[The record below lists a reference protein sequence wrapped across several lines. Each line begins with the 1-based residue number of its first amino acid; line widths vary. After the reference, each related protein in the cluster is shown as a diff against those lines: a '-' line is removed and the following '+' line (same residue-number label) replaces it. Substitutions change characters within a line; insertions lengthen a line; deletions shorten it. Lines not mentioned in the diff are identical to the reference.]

1 MEIAGAVNEALAISS
16 RLVVTAPPGAGKS
29 TVLPLTILL
38 GTAPFLP
45 GNPRTA
51 LPGAETPH
59 FAPGNPKTDSPGA
72 EIPHFAP
79 GNLKT
84 DSPGADTP
92 HFAPGNPKTDS
103 PGAETPRFAPGG
115 KILMLEPRRLAA
127 RQIAERMAYLLGEP
141 VGRTVGYRIRFE
153 SRVSAATRIEVLTEG
168 ILTRMLVDDPAL
180 EGVDVVIF
188 DEFHERSLQS
198 DVALALVREAQQ
210 LLRPDLRIV
219 LMSATID
226 TAALCRELDAPL
238 LESAGRMF
246 PVEVRHTPEEAT
258 AQDVA
263 ERVAHWV
270 RTALREQAGDVLAF
284 LPGEGEIRR
293 CAELLGVL
301 RQVQDDRPGQDDIKV
316 YPLYGLLAP
325 ELQRAAIA
333 PSPAGSRKVVL
344 ATPIAETSLTIEGVR
359 VVVDGGFCRRLVFDP
374 QSSLS
379 RLETVRISRDMADQ
393 RCGRA
398 GRVAPGV
405 CYRLWSLATE
415 SRMAPTRVPE
425 ILKAD
430 LAGTLLDAG
439 AWGESRLER
448 LAWLTPPPAAHVAQA
463 RRLLELLGALD
474 GAGRITPHGRALAAL
489 PCHPRIGQML
499 LAAEGSFGKLR
510 MTDGLRMTEGAG
522 TAGQPGTER
531 SFGKLRMTD
540 RLRMTEGLAADL
552 AALLEEK
559 DPLAALE
566 NDASITT
573 RLEAL
578 AEARRSGRKGRWAR
592 IEQMAGQYRALADRA
607 RKQLAPKTGDSGA
620 TPRLEAGG
628 GTEKGRNRTQPA
640 QAGTANPYEA
650 ANPAGADNPYGA
662 TNPTGAADPYEAGAL
677 LARAYPE
684 RVAKAS
690 PGSPGR
696 FLLATGEPAAVSP
709 EDPLAACG
717 WLAVA
722 SVSPRPGG
730 VGRIF
735 LAAPLD
741 PEDVPELIRTR
752 DRVAWDGKAAVAQRE
767 RRIGGLLVDARP
779 LSEGVREQLTQAICE
794 AAQKEGTAMLDFS
807 DEVGNLQR
815 RVGAV
820 AAWHPELGLPDLST
834 EAVLK
839 SAPAWLPP
847 FVGRAT
853 TVAELKKI
861 DLSEAL
867 WTLLSYEQQQ
877 AVERLA
883 PSHIAVPTGSRIRV
897 EYRQGAEAP
906 VLRVRLQEC
915 FGLLDTPRVD
925 DGRRPVLMELLS
937 PGFKPV
943 QLTSDL
949 RSFWTGTY
957 FEVRKEL
964 RRRYPRHA
972 WPDDPL
978 EAEAVRGVR
987 RKQ

>member
-1 MEIAGAVNEALAISS
+1 MEIAGAVIEALAKNPC
-16 RLVVTAPPGAGKS
+16 LVVTAPPGAGKS

-38 GTAPFLP
+38 GV
-45 GNPRTA
+45 
-51 LPGAETPH
+51 PGAETP
-59 FAPGNPKTDSPGA
+59 DSHPDPA
-72 EIPHFAP
+72 KKP
-79 GNLKT
+79 LR
-84 DSPGADTP
+84 
-92 HFAPGNPKTDS
+92 
-103 PGAETPRFAPGG
+103 GAETPYLHPGG

-127 RQIAERMAYLLGEP
+127 RQIAERMAFLLGEP
-141 VGRTVGYRIRFE
+141 VGRTVGYRVRFE

-198 DVALALVREAQQ
+198 DVALTLTREAQQ
-210 LLRPDLRIV
+210 LLRPDLKIV

-226 TAALCRELDAPL
+226 TAAICAALKAPL

-246 PVEVRHTPEEAT
+246 PVQVEYAAEDAAPEN
-258 AQDVA
+258 VA
-263 ERVAHWV
+263 ERVARQV
-270 RTALREQAGDVLAF
+270 RVAQREQEGDILAF

-293 CAELLGVL
+293 CAELLEGS
-301 RQVQDDRPGQDDIKV
+301 GEKV
-316 YPLYGLLAP
+316 YPLYGLLPP
-325 ELQRAAIA
+325 EQQRAAIA

-359 VVVDGGFCRRLVFDP
+359 VVVDGGFCRRMVFDP
-374 QSSLS
+374 QNALS
-379 RLETVRISRDMADQ
+379 RLETVRISQDMADQ

-405 CYRLWSLATE
+405 CYRLWSRATQA
-415 SRMAPTRVPE
+415 RMAPTRVPE
-425 ILKAD
+425 ILEAD
-430 LAGTLLDAG
+430 LAGTVLDAA
-439 AWGESRLER
+439 AWGESHPEW
-448 LAWLTPPPAAHVAQA
+448 LAWLTPPPPAHLAQA
-463 RRLLELLGALD
+463 RHLLELLGALD
-474 GAGRITPHGRALAAL
+474 EAGRITPHGRALSAM

-499 LAAEGSFGKLR
+499 LAAESPVKPW
-510 MTDGLRMTEGAG
+510 MTEKG
-522 TAGQPGTER
+522 PDLTE
-531 SFGKLRMTD
+531 
-540 RLRMTEGLAADL
+540 LAADI

-559 DPLAALE
+559 DPLAANE
-566 NDASITT
+566 NDAALST
-573 RLEAL
+573 RLDAL
-578 AEARRSGRKGRWAR
+578 EDACRSDRKGRWAR
-592 IEQMAGQYRALADRA
+592 IRQMAGQYRLLARH
-607 RKQLAPKTGDSGA
+607 
-620 TPRLEAGG
+620 AGSKNEPQRSRQSE
-628 GTEKGRNRTQPA
+628 TTA
-640 QAGTANPYEA
+640 AGSKN
-650 ANPAGADNPYGA
+650 GLQRSR
-662 TNPTGAADPYEAGAL
+662 DPFQVGAL

-684 RVAKAS
+684 RMAKAR
-690 PGSPGR
+690 GDGPGR
-696 FLLATGEPAAVSP
+696 FQLATGELAAVSP
-709 EDPLAACG
+709 EDPLSACE

-722 SVSPRPGG
+722 SVNIRPGS

-741 PEDVPELIRTR
+741 PDDVPELIRTR
-752 DRVAWDGKAAVAQRE
+752 DRVAWDGKAGAAVAQRE
-767 RRIGGLLVDARP
+767 RRIGGLLVDAKT

-794 AAQKEGTAMLDFS
+794 AARKEGTAMLNFS

-815 RVGAV
+815 RVAAV
-820 AAWHPELGLPDLST
+820 AAWHPELELPDLST
-834 EAVLK
+834 ETVLQ
-839 SAPAWLPP
+839 SAPQWLPP

-861 DLSEAL
+861 NLTEAL
-867 WTLLSYEQQQ
+867 WTLLSYDQQQ

-937 PGFKPV
+937 PGYKPV

-949 RSFWTGTY
+949 RSFWSDAY

-987 RKQ
+987 KKS